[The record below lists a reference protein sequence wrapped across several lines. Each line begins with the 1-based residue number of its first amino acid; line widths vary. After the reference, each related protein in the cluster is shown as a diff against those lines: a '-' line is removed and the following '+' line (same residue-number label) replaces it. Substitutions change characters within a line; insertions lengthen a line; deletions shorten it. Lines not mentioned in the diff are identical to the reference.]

1 MLNTARR
8 DELELMYS
16 RLLEAC
22 ESIVIAAKAGSE
34 DDAKMVVNFFGYPVL
49 AKRLHMR

>member
-8 DELELMYS
+8 DELELLYS

-22 ESIVIAAKAGSE
+22 ECAITATKAGSE
-34 DDAKMVVNFFGYPVL
+34 DDTKVVVNFFGHPVW
-49 AKRLHMR
+49 AQRLHAR